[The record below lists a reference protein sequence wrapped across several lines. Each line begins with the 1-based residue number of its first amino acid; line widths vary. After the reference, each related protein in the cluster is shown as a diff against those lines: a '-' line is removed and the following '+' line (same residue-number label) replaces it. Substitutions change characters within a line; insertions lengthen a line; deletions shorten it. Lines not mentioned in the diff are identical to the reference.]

1 MDNTLESSK
10 AAQVTFSK
18 TKSLINH
25 LPMFI
30 RHLCVIFP
38 QGSQCG
44 HKRGPGNVLEFSK
57 IPGIGIQEVKEGHN
71 LIIDY
76 LHYIRHSIMAILR
89 VLNSLEC
96 NEFESRKGFSR
107 LS

>member
-1 MDNTLESSK
+1 
-10 AAQVTFSK
+10 
-18 TKSLINH
+18 
-25 LPMFI
+25 MFI

-76 LHYIRHSIMAILR
+76 LHYIRHSIMAS
-89 VLNSLEC
+89 VSNSLEC
-96 NEFESRKGFSR
+96 NEVMNLRAALMNLGDTIHERVLFSR